1 MESGQTQ
8 FEYEEQFRRYL
19 LIAKS
24 FVGRLQKPHDRKI
37 CKHWIQRIICLTP
50 CSVTVGRNRNIFFQ
64 YLLQVIQEA
73 VLEDMLKD
81 SPDHILWDFQHLP
94 VQGMRIVENPAWL
107 ERELDVPEIEENVAE
122 SEPKEPYFAHW
133 SHDQKTYIA
142 AKALPG
148 KGALIY
154 MAVSKDPS
162 LGWSNLAD

>member
-1 MESGQTQ
+1 MESGKMQ
-8 FEYEEQFRRYL
+8 FVYEDQFRRYL

-24 FVGRLQKPHDRKI
+24 FVGRLKKIQDRKI
-37 CKHWIQRIICLTP
+37 CKHWIRRVSSLGP
-50 CSVTVGRNRNIFFQ
+50 CSITVGRNRNIFFQ

-81 SPDHILWDFQHLP
+81 YPDHILWNFQHIP
-94 VQGMRIVENPAWL
+94 IQGLRIVEDPAWL
-107 ERELDVPEIEENVAE
+107 DRELDVPEFQDNAE
-122 SEPKEPYFAHW
+122 DCKEPYFAHW
-133 SHDQKTYIA
+133 SNDQRTYIA

-154 MAVSKDPS
+154 MAVSHDPS